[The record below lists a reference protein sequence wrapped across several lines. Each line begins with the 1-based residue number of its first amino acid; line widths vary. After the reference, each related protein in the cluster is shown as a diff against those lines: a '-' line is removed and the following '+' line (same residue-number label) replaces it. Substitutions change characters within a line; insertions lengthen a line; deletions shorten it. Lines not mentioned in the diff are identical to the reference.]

1 MLVESL
7 PKAVVQERD
16 ILISDRHD
24 ANDLASLTN
33 YLNYHPGNFALK
45 DMIRGS
51 STLYHSLGLTG
62 RSRLVDFIVNEARWR
77 GSNFL
82 YLRDNAEWTAATQKE
97 STSFVTRAMILQ
109 GDSLLSKLTQ
119 TALSLLYEMKHGIFN
134 SRKKSGFTTVNT
146 IMEKIFEKNKYT
158 WANGSHVMSTNK
170 AKLSSLRTPSGGHF
184 SYRRHGDIGTMKDL
198 SVSTSNAI
206 RKRIPSNHGISRE
219 MGSVMVEG
227 SVVHAQYLGE
237 HNEVSYSRRHLLFYV
252 VSTCRLLS
260 FFRSRYSKWYKGRI
274 MDIYHGGIIDVVY
287 EDGDVDY
294 GLYPFNI
301 VPFEPYKPNDVV
313 EVRSTDHQWNIA
325 KVIQMRGEKVVVT
338 SRGRQRTV
346 PQTDIRRFRVN
357 GEFPS
362 EA

>member
-1 MLVESL
+1 MYSSPFRTPLLVESL
-7 PKAVVQERD
+7 PEAVVQERD

-158 WANGSHVMSTNK
+158 WANGPHVMSTNK

-237 HNEVSYSRRHLLFYV
+237 HNE
-252 VSTCRLLS
+252 
-260 FFRSRYSKWYKGRI
+260 WYKGRI